1 MKNDDEPQEIEI
13 ATLGGGCFWC
23 TEAVFQEL
31 EGVERVESGYT
42 GGDPPNPTYQ
52 EICTGTTG
60 HAEAVQVHFD
70 ASVISYRDIL
80 EVFFLTHDPTTLD
93 QQGGDIGTQYRSAIF
108 YQSPRQREVA
118 EEFIAK
124 LEGNGVFDA
133 PIVTEVARLELKFPA
148 GFEVPGGKPL
158 VISLESDHPE
168 HRLLTIPVVTP
179 NSRGPAVGAG
189 PSTKKE
195 QGKSD

>member
-31 EGVERVESGYT
+31 EGVEHVESGYT
-42 GGDPPNPTYQ
+42 GGDNPNPTYQ
-52 EICTGTTG
+52 EICTGNTG

-108 YQSPRQREVA
+108 YQSPQQREVA
-118 EEFIAK
+118 EELIAK
-124 LEGNGVFDA
+124 FEGNAVFDA
-133 PIVTEVARLELKFPA
+133 PIVTEVVELDEFYVAESYHQDYYRQNGNQGYCRVIIDPKMAKFRAAFVDRL
-148 GFEVPGGKPL
+148 
-158 VISLESDHPE
+158 
-168 HRLLTIPVVTP
+168 
-179 NSRGPAVGAG
+179 
-189 PSTKKE
+189 KKA
-195 QGKSD
+195 D